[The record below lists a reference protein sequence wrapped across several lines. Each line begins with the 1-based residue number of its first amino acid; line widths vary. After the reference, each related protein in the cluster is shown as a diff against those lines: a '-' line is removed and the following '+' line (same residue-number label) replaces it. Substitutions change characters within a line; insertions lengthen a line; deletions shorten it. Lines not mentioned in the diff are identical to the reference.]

1 MEIRRYKMVTLIK
14 EPKPAISRQAGR
26 KQITSNKDVNCWA
39 LPDVIYVMQNKV
51 FLPVFFF
58 YYFIWSPNDCS
69 CFYDLYKIKKT

>member
-1 MEIRRYKMVTLIK
+1 MVTLIK

-51 FLPVFFF
+51 FLPVFFLLF
-58 YYFIWSPNDCS
+58 YMV
-69 CFYDLYKIKKT
+69 T